1 MVSFIQF
8 RGAAISA
15 PSFSDLSA
23 IQHRRAFSP
32 ERRGTDRRGI
42 LKVTIVG
49 RKKTRAINVGG
60 VKIGDSSP
68 VVVQSM
74 LKTDP
79 QNLQATA
86 NQLRDLK
93 RVGCEIAR
101 IALPHE
107 ETVKI
112 IPFLKKEVDM
122 PIIGDIHFN
131 HLIALRAMESGIDGI
146 RVNPGTIDNARKM
159 KEVAAAAR
167 ERQIPVRI
175 GINIG
180 SLEKKILKKYR
191 NPDAGAMVESALS
204 CIKLFEDQGHTSLK
218 VSLKASDIFQTLQA
232 YRKFSEVSDYPL
244 HVGVTEA
251 GPVFSGVIKSAVGIG
266 ILLNEGIG
274 DTIRVSL
281 TGSPVYEVTA
291 AYHILRSLGIR
302 RRGINII
309 SCPTCGRCR
318 TNLRDVVEEFE
329 KQTGHVEKYMDVAI
343 MGCEVNG
350 PGEARDAD
358 VGIAFGAQKAILF
371 TKGSIKKTGIPRDL
385 AKDILLEEIDKFSR

>member
-1 MVSFIQF
+1 V
-8 RGAAISA
+8 
-15 PSFSDLSA
+15 
-23 IQHRRAFSP
+23 
-32 ERRGTDRRGI
+32 E
-42 LKVTIVG
+42 
-49 RKKTRAINVGG
+49 RKKTRAISVGG
-60 VKIGDSSP
+60 IKIGDNSP
-68 VVVQSM
+68 IVVQSM

-79 QNLQATA
+79 QNLQATV

-93 RVGCEIAR
+93 RVGCEIVR
-101 IALPHE
+101 IALPQE
-107 ETVKI
+107 ETCKI
-112 IPFLKKEVDM
+112 IPFLNKEVNI

-131 HLIALRAMESGIDGI
+131 HAIALRAMELGIDGI
-146 RVNPGTIDNARKM
+146 RINPGTIDNARKM
-159 KEVAAAAR
+159 KEVAVAAR
-167 ERQIPVRI
+167 ERRVPVRI

-191 NPDAGAMVESALS
+191 NPNADAMVESALA
-204 CIKLFEDQGHTSLK
+204 CIRLFEDQGHTALK
-218 VSLKASDIFQTLQA
+218 VSLKASDILQTLQA

-244 HVGVTEA
+244 HVGITEA

-281 TGSPVYEVTA
+281 TGSPVHEVAA
-291 AYHILRSLGIR
+291 AYHILRSLGLR

-318 TNLRDVVEEFE
+318 TDLREVVEEFE
-329 KQTGHVEKYMDVAI
+329 RQTAHIEKYLDVAI

-371 TKGSIKKTGIPRDL
+371 TKGSAKKTGIPKELATDL
-385 AKDILLEEIDKFSR
+385 LIEEIDKFSR